1 MIANSLI
8 VTVVLLLGL
17 FFLLMG
23 ELEYLATYR
32 NYLLNHYGVIGATLG
47 ATLAA
52 NIFATI
58 FMLNRKF
65 FLKETGRRLS
75 HLDKQIKT
83 HDSDLSAEIHQKFT
97 QE

>member
-8 VTVVLLLGL
+8 VTVVLLLAL
-17 FFLLMG
+17 FFLLIG
-23 ELEYLATYR
+23 ELAYLAPYR
-32 NYLLNHYGVIGATLG
+32 DLLLTHYGVVGATLV